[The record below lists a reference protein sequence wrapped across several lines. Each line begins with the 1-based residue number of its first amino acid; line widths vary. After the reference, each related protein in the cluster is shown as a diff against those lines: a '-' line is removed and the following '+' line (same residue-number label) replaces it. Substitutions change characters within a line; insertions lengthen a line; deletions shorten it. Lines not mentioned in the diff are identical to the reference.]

1 MDKLKYIKLENE
13 DGSYSD
19 SIPLAVDSDHVDV
32 GGNTLTNELN
42 NKANSSYVNT
52 NINSLSNEINTQKTR
67 IDNLAHLEEGSTT
80 GDAELI
86 DGRTGFDGY
95 PHSDIGDNIRKT
107 TQKISDKIFKEFDW
121 KDFGWWY
128 GAINSNGT
136 ISDSSSAIFSYIMVS
151 EGDRFYLDDSV
162 NYVAYYRLVYS
173 DDTLSTRYSLT
184 NDGLI
189 IPENVHGVMFCVRKY
204 LNTAITPE
212 EIYTIGSHIKVPY
225 YYGNNLI
232 KINDEKSE
240 TSLEIFNKW
249 INKTEDVISSP
260 LKMMIG
266 RGHQAGGYYH
276 GASSARDTVCSDFY
290 SIDDHSTFT
299 FDNTLYKGTVIGL
312 NSELGLVAY
321 GSWDTSGELN
331 PYVYILS
338 HQWKNIAYWCVEARP
353 INDSNFTYEQITSGN
368 IMQKVLKSNAPFV
381 DKDYVTS
388 SVTYDSSLLQSGY
401 YINGVQASA
410 GKDWTT
416 LLIAN
421 ANSVYYSTAKK
432 LNNKVGFVRISVDT
446 PGSISSRA
454 FGFCDANNIITEY
467 FIEKEI
473 DWTYNKMTSK
483 YECLLPITNTHFF
496 LSLASTDGEIT
507 VEEVY
512 DLKTTVDNLSETS
525 QQSNPNFGK
534 ALYIAPNGNDD
545 NDGTI
550 TNPLATIDKAL
561 EKGANKILI
570 KAGTYTLSS
579 AINLN
584 KAKANNKEI
593 SLINIEPYNK
603 VIFRAEKRKV
613 ATAESLVDGYTKVYT
628 TDELYFTT
636 SVSSN
641 NNWLY
646 QKNVNEASTLISDEE
661 RHPCE
666 RGVEYRC
673 NSTKIIRAD
682 ATVLAD
688 ALTEIESSTT
698 YKWFFD
704 TANQKFYFSRPHEIT
719 SEYPIEISI
728 GQSLFNNANRLFTL
742 NCTAIETDGL
752 VFNIDNTRNSRIIDC
767 TAKDVFGGGS
777 FTYSGAIGAEFIRC
791 EAYHTQNGSNGDG
804 FNGHSV
810 NEGEIYSKQT
820 VVELRDCWSHDNKDD
835 GYSDHERSEIVI
847 RGGLYEYN
855 GKGGVTPSYGSHC
868 SCFNVY
874 SRNNYNGFYYTG
886 ARAQAEGGMWGQM
899 ICYNCVAENNKAGG
913 SSKAGFKVDGTN
925 NNMILIGCK
934 SINNRAGYNI
944 SAQSGTAT
952 LIDCGSLND
961 TMVIEGSRN
970 QFIIK
975 NTELVTLE

>member
-1 MDKLKYIKLENE
+1 MDKLKYIKLEQE

-32 GGNTLTNELN
+32 GGENLTYVLN
-42 NKANSSYVNT
+42 NKVNNSEVSE
-52 NINSLSNEINTQKTR
+52 LSNEITTQKIR
-67 IDNLAHLEEGSTT
+67 IDNLAHLDEGSTT

-86 DGRTGFDGY
+86 DARVGFDGVTY
-95 PHSDIGDNIRKT
+95 ENTGEAIRDITKHTAEEIFDN
-107 TQKISDKIFKEFDW
+107 FDW
-121 KDFGWWY
+121 DIFGY
-128 GAINSNGT
+128 GYGVINSNSVVLVDT
-136 ISDSSSAIFSYIMVS
+136 SKKWVYSYFFVN
-151 EGDRFYLDDSV
+151 EGDKIYLDDDTIYKSY
-162 NYVAYYRLVYS
+162 YVLINN
-173 DDTLSTRYSLT
+173 DDTIYLDQRFSLT
-184 NDGLI
+184 SSGLT
-189 IPENVHGVMFCVRKY
+189 IPTGVH
-204 LNTAITPE
+204 AIE
-212 EIYTIGSHIKVPY
+212 LCIGRQDDSTIAFDEMKTVISHIKVPFYYNNKSKKTNENLNFALDVLNKWKNETENLITVSTLQKIGSAHAGSGY
-225 YYGNNLI
+225 YYNATSQRNTFYTEVF
-232 KINDEKSE
+232 DVEEDKSVFIFDGSKYQCLVIGY
-240 TSLEIFNKW
+240 TSLDQTN
-249 INKTEDVISSP
+249 P
-260 LKMMIG
+260 
-266 RGHQAGGYYH
+266 Q
-276 GASSARDTVCSDFY
+276 Y
-290 SIDDHSTFT
+290 S
-299 FDNTLYKGTVIGL
+299 
-312 NSELGLVAY
+312 
-321 GSWDTSGELN
+321 SWDTSGWLN
-331 PYVYILS
+331 PSEWCKKKNPNMQYYV
-338 HQWKNIAYWCVEARP
+338 VEARP
-353 INDSNFTYEQITSGN
+353 IGGRFFTKEEWESKI
-368 IMQKVLKSNAPFV
+368 IQKVVPSEVPYVN
-381 DKDYVTS
+381 KDYVQS
-388 SVTYDSSLLQSGY
+388 IEIYDSSLLQNGY
-401 YINGVQASA
+401 YINGVQIAT

-416 LLIAN
+416 LLTEN
-421 ANSVYYSTAKK
+421 ASSVYYNTAKE
-432 LNNKVGFVRISVDT
+432 LNNKVGFIRISVDT
-446 PGSISSRA
+446 YGSVSSRA

-467 FIEKEI
+467 FIEKDVNWI
-473 DWTYNKMTSK
+473 YNTATHK

-496 LSLASTDGEIT
+496 LSLSSADGEII

-512 DLKTTVDNLSETS
+512 DLKATVDNLSETS
-525 QQSNPNFGK
+525 QQSDANFGK
-534 ALYIAPNGNDD
+534 ALYISTNGNDD
-545 NDGTI
+545 NDGTVA
-550 TNPLATIDKAL
+550 NPLATIDKAL

-593 SLINIEPYNK
+593 SLINVEPYNK

-613 ATAESLVDGYTKVYT
+613 ATTESLVDGYTKVYT
-628 TDELYFTT
+628 TDEPYFTT

-646 QKNVNEASTLISDEE
+646 QKNVNEASTLIIDEE

-673 NSTKIIRAD
+673 NSTRIIRAD

-688 ALTEIESSTT
+688 ALTEIENSTA

-704 TANQKFYFSRPHEIT
+704 TANQKFYFSRPHEVT

-728 GQSLFNNANRLFTL
+728 GQSLFNNANKIFTL

-752 VFNIDNTRNSRIIDC
+752 VFNINDTRNSRIIDC

-777 FTYSGAIGAEFIRC
+777 FTYNGAIGAEFIRC

-886 ARAQAEGGMWGQM
+886 ARTQAEGGMWGQM

-944 SAQSGTAT
+944 NAQSGTAT

-961 TMVIEGSRN
+961 TMVLEGSTN